1 MSVNIAPGEDG
12 TMVMILVDRSRDATV
27 LGVLAMVGA
36 GVTVGLTGTF
46 LEPTGV
52 IAIAGLV
59 LGSAGV
65 WGLAARTVWARSTRR
80 WRRLLA
86 RLTAAIADTLESAH
100 GSPAA
105 SGTMNPPG
113 SGRPEAAAR

>member
-1 MSVNIAPGEDG
+1 MSVNVASGEDG

-36 GVTVGLTGTF
+36 GVSVGITGTF
-46 LEPTGV
+46 MEPTGV
-52 IAIAGLV
+52 IAMAGLV

-86 RLTAAIADTLESAH
+86 RLITAITDTLESAQR
-100 GSPAA
+100 SPAA
-105 SGTMNPPG
+105 AGDERTG
-113 SGRPEAAAR
+113 QRAI